1 MLLKRFKVSN
11 GEAGPMIR
19 PMRQYPVFCQLNMR
33 WPRQVRGMAALSEQT
48 TTAKA
53 AGDISSVFPSLSG
66 TSSAPLPSRF
76 ADLKARLIH
85 GHEDG
90 VRESWVRLLSE
101 LRHETETIRA
111 IGSGVIPEIS
121 FVDVDD
127 VGKRATFKDQLHK
140 RGVAIIRG
148 VVPEK
153 EALDWKEMVKSYVR
167 NYPSTKGR

>member
-1 MLLKRFKVSN
+1 
-11 GEAGPMIR
+11 MIR
-19 PMRQYPVFCQLNMR
+19 AMRQYRVLRQLKIL
-33 WPRQVRGMAALSEQT
+33 WPSQVRWMTAVSRQT
-48 TTAKA
+48 TTAKP

-66 TSSAPLPSRF
+66 TFSAPLPSRF

-111 IGSGVIPEIS
+111 IGSGMVPEIS
-121 FVDVDD
+121 FGDVDD

-148 VVPEK
+148 VVAEK
-153 EALDWKEMVKSYVR
+153 EALDWKEMVKSYVQ
-167 NYPSTKGR
+167 NNPSTKGR